1 MNEKAKGITDGF
13 GHSHVN
19 ELANRIRRYLVFLG
33 EYLFLERPRG
43 LDFTMRDIG
52 LYQKSAGKYHG
63 YSKTDENARKESQD
77 NKNGFRIVSEA
88 IFAAYKLFC
97 DVFNKAHQDC
107 SNLRVGLRCL
117 YVAFKSYS
125 RYIASC

>member
-52 LYQKSAGKYHG
+52 LYQKSAGKYMDIVKRTRNTCGRFFRHWIFRG
-63 YSKTDENARKESQD
+63 AEN
-77 NKNGFRIVSEA
+77 FWML
-88 IFAAYKLFC
+88 AAA
-97 DVFNKAHQDC
+97 KAW
-107 SNLRVGLRCL
+107 S
-117 YVAFKSYS
+117 
-125 RYIASC
+125 